1 MEVVQVAQYE
11 NDKSDEELVEENDG
25 INGNERV
32 PKKEKLKKCWIKEN
46 TFDNAGEAEASI
58 KDKWSK
64 HYTNHTEKGRM
75 VYYRCK
81 KAKLRGSQC
90 TLSIYLLYH
99 AETDKVTIYKTEAEH
114 DHHVDKVR
122 GIDENVKKCIEELFN
137 DGIMKPKEII
147 RALQARKVKIPTYT
161 QLNNYL
167 VHYKKKK
174 YGSHK
179 ISLGEL
185 EQWCKNNLNI
195 PTDENEA
202 FVVSYKILYDNEEYE
217 DDEDVEENDGN
228 LFRIFISSI
237 RLLNIISMSSHVCSD
252 ATYKLVWQ
260 GFPVLIVGTTDL
272 NKAFHP
278 FGLAICSNEKT
289 KDFEFIF
296 NCIQIG
302 LKKINKDLLKPTA
315 LICDAADAIKNVF
328 KNVFGNSYNQIMC
341 WAHMKRNVE
350 NLISHINDK
359 DIAKEILEDIEMLQL
374 SNSTIIFKLVSTL
387 FMKKWKLHN
396 KQTDQSILDFLN
408 YFDNEWLK
416 SNAGWY
422 EGLQLYVPTSN
433 IVNNWSIERDTS
445 SINVKLF
452 VTEPTISLKLWTLSY
467 QWAKSTKDI
476 TCVPNDSSKKYYI
489 PARDLQ
495 SITQANLD
503 KYKNKKWTT
512 FNQFKKSFDIWCI
525 ELENDSDWK
534 KFKCNCPAFL
544 KNYLCKHVVGMAIR
558 LKYCKPPAAA
568 KTVPIGEKRKRGRPT
583 KAKPALLLQ

>member
-1 MEVVQVAQYE
+1 MVKTLHKPY
-11 NDKSDEELVEENDG
+11 
-25 INGNERV
+25 R
-32 PKKEKLKKCWIKEN
+32 KE
-46 TFDNAGEAEASI
+46 
-58 KDKWSK
+58 
-64 HYTNHTEKGRM
+64 GRM
-75 VYYRCK
+75 VYYRCE
-81 KAKLRGSQC
+81 KAKLRGSHC

-99 AETDKVTIYKTEAEH
+99 AETDKVTIYKNEAEY

-122 GIDENVKKCIEELFN
+122 GIDESVKKCIEELYN

-252 ATYKLVWQ
+252 AIYKLVWQ

-315 LICDAADAIKNVF
+315 LICDAADAIKNGF